1 LRVEKRAEEIESER
15 ERERTYYLIWHMG
28 GLGVAGGVSLRNMG

>member
-1 LRVEKRAEEIESER
+1 VS